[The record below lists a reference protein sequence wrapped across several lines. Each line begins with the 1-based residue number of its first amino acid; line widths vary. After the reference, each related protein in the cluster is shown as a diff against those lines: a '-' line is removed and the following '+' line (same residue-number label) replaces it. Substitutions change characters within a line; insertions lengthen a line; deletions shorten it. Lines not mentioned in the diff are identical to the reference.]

1 MIAVGGPAG
10 PTRGPGADFLTW
22 TSFYTKLTRNALE
35 TLYRLR
41 KHAMTFKRSTASGEK
56 ASDRRSGMNR
66 RWIKTPYQG
75 PERRSGRDRRGEL
88 PPPEA
93 VKPEDSATER
103 TESLENLV
111 LSTTVRLEALA
122 RLLVAK
128 GLLSPKEIS
137 DMLQTLQSEYRHP
150 QIKRD

>member
-1 MIAVGGPAG
+1 
-10 PTRGPGADFLTW
+10 
-22 TSFYTKLTRNALE
+22 
-35 TLYRLR
+35 
-41 KHAMTFKRSTASGEK
+41 MTFKRSTASGGK
-56 ASDRRSGMNR
+56 ASERRSGMNR

-88 PPPEA
+88 PTPET
-93 VKPEDSATER
+93 VNPGDSDTER

-137 DMLQTLQSEYRHP
+137 DMLQTLQSEYRHQ
-150 QIKRD
+150 QIKTD